1 MKKHRKRIDVDLEKV
16 RGLMNDGVS
25 CRKIAYMEG
34 VPVYVLYRIRDG
46 VDVKNFYRNRLKR
59 EYGKQVGFCTI
70 CKKNPLPKGH
80 RYFCM
85 ECFRTAE
92 SGEIS
97 PELTLHLKGGFW
109 LWSDKKRKLCKFIYR
124 KDFDP
129 KIFTVTTPIKQSLSP
144 DDRYL

>member
-16 RGLMNDGVS
+16 RGLMSDGVS

-34 VPVYVLYRIRDG
+34 VPIRVLYRIRDG
-46 VDVKNFYRNRLKR
+46 VDVKSFCRNRRRQNHKKY
-59 EYGKQVGFCTI
+59 EGFCTI
-70 CKKNPLPKGH
+70 CKRNLLPKGH

-97 PELTLHLKGGFW
+97 PELKLHL
-109 LWSDKKRKLCKFIYR
+109 
-124 KDFDP
+124 
-129 KIFTVTTPIKQSLSP
+129 
-144 DDRYL
+144 